1 MPDAVMPS
9 EASTAPLG
17 QVERVVDTFVA
28 PSKTFF
34 DIRRSASWWLPW
46 IIGVLVSL
54 AFGFAVQQKIGWVKV
69 SENMIH
75 QSPAQQQ
82 RIDSITD
89 PQAKA
94 HAIDMSAKIT
104 SYIFWATPFL
114 SLLVTLITAAVL
126 LATINFGFGGTA
138 KFGQMFAVWMY
149 GTLPWAIQAILGIIT
164 VYVGVD
170 PDSFNLK
177 NFVGTNI
184 GYYLPQDISKPIMA
198 LCQSIDIFTIWAL
211 VLLTI
216 GCAIVGNVKKS
227 KAATAVFGWWVV
239 IIILK
244 MVGAMF
250 S

>member
-1 MPDAVMPS
+1 MPEAVVQP
-9 EASTAPLG
+9 EASAAPLG
-17 QVERVVDTFVA
+17 QVERVVDAFVA
-28 PSKTFF
+28 PSKTFA
-34 DIRRSASWWLPW
+34 DIRRSASWWMPW
-46 IIGVLVSL
+46 LIGVVVTLI
-54 AFGFAVQQKIGWVKV
+54 FGLAVQQKIGWDKTY
-69 SENMIH
+69 ENILR
-75 QSPAQQQ
+75 QTPAQQQ
-82 RIDSITD
+82 RVEALPAD
-89 PQAKA
+89 QQA
-94 HAIDMSAKIT
+94 HAKQMGANIT
-104 SYIFWATPFL
+104 KYIFWATP
-114 SLLVTLITAAVL
+114 LLGLIVAVVSAAVL

-149 GTLPWAIQAILGIIT
+149 GTLPWAIQGILGIVT

-198 LCQSIDIFTIWAL
+198 LGTAIDIFTIWAL

-216 GCAIVGNVKKS
+216 GCAIVGNVKKG
-227 KAATAVFGWWVV
+227 KAATAIFGWWIV
-239 IIILK
+239 IIALK